1 MTARLHSQRGLG
13 LVEVLVAMALG
24 LVMLGAVGYLF
35 VGSKEMNRTQAD
47 QARMQESAR
56 NAMDVVGKALRQAG
70 YKLNVDQPLGGDALE
85 GSDGGGTGADAPPD
99 TLVVRHD
106 PAWVADTAV
115 PPNVLL
121 GRESNCEG
129 VTVVSNNLPDA
140 TTGAPPVNASMVE
153 YGFVVEGGK
162 LLCRADPTATTGGMV
177 VADNV
182 ENMQVSYGIG
192 NGAEAILQYTDA
204 PEPHEFARVAAV
216 RVSLLIRGPSPNIVT
231 GGGQAYAFNGASVT
245 SSDGH
250 LRRVVTSTFTVRNQ
264 TRWK

>member
-1 MTARLHSQRGLG
+1 MAPTRRQRGLG

-35 VGSKEMNRTQAD
+35 VGSKQMNRTQAD

-56 NAMDVVGKALRQAG
+56 NAMDVLGKALRQAG
-70 YKLNVDQPLGGDALE
+70 YKLNVDQPLAADALE
-85 GSDGGGTGADAPPD
+85 GVDGGGSGAAAPSD

-106 PAWVADTAV
+106 PAWVRDTAV
-115 PPNVLL
+115 PPNPLL

-129 VTVVSNNLPDA
+129 VTVASTNLPDA
-140 TTGAPPVNASMVE
+140 ITGAPPVNTTMIE

-162 LLCRADPTATTGGMV
+162 LLCRADPTALTGGV
-177 VADNV
+177 AVADNI
-182 ENMQVSYGIG
+182 ERMQVSYGIG
-192 NGAEAILQYTDA
+192 NGAEAILNYTDA

-216 RVSLLIRGPSPNIVT
+216 RVSLLIRGPSPNIVA
-231 GGGQAYAFNGASVT
+231 GDGQAYTFNGEVVT

-264 TRWK
+264 TRW

>member
-1 MTARLHSQRGLG
+1 MARPRSQRGLG

-35 VGSKEMNRTQAD
+35 VGSKEMNRNQAD

-85 GSDGGGTGADAPPD
+85 GSDGGGSGAEALSD

-106 PAWVADTAV
+106 PAWVADSAV
-115 PPNVLL
+115 PPNPLL
-121 GRESNCEG
+121 GHESNCEG

-140 TTGAPPVNASMVE
+140 TTGAAPVNASMVE
-153 YGFVVEGGK
+153 YRFAVEGGK
-162 LLCRADPTATTGGMV
+162 LLCRADPGAAAGGVV

-192 NGAEAILQYTDA
+192 NGAEAILNYTDA
-204 PEPHEFARVAAV
+204 PEPHEFARVSAV

-231 GGGQAYAFNGASVT
+231 GAGQEYMFNGASAT

>member
-1 MTARLHSQRGLG
+1 MTARTHGQRGVG
-13 LVEVLVAMALG
+13 LVEVLIAMALG

-35 VGSKEMNRTQAD
+35 VGSKEMNRTQSD

-56 NAMDVVGKALRQAG
+56 NAMDVLGRALRQAG
-70 YKLNVDQPLGGDALE
+70 YKLNVDRPLGGDALA
-85 GSDGGGTGADAPPD
+85 GSDGGGSGATAPPD

-106 PAWVADTAV
+106 PAWVADSAV
-115 PPNVLL
+115 PPNPLL
-121 GRESNCEG
+121 GRETNCEG
-129 VTVVSNNLPDA
+129 VTVVADNLPDA
-140 TTGAPPVNASMVE
+140 VTGAPPVNASLVE
-153 YGFVVEGGK
+153 YGFVVAGGK
-162 LLCRADPTATTGGMV
+162 LLCRADPAAGSGGVV

-192 NGAEAILQYTDA
+192 NGAEAILHYTDA
-204 PEPHEFARVAAV
+204 PAPHEFARVAAV
-216 RVSLLIRGPSPNIVT
+216 RVSLLIRGPSPNIVA
-231 GGGQAYAFNGASVT
+231 GGGQAYTFNGASAT

>member
-1 MTARLHSQRGLG
+1 MSARLHGQRGLG

-56 NAMDVVGKALRQAG
+56 NAMDVLGKALRQAG
-70 YKLNVDQPLGGDALE
+70 YKLNVDQPLAGDALE
-85 GSDGGGTGADAPPD
+85 GTDGGGSGATAPPD
-99 TLVVRHD
+99 SLVVRHD
-106 PAWVADTAV
+106 PAWVADSAV
-115 PPNVLL
+115 PPNPLL
-121 GRESNCEG
+121 GSESNCEG
-129 VTVVSNNLPDA
+129 VTVVSDNLPDA
-140 TTGAPPVNASMVE
+140 ITGAPPVNANMVE

-162 LLCRADPTATTGGMV
+162 LLCRADPAATTGGVV

-192 NGAEAILQYTDA
+192 NGAEAILNYTDT
-204 PEPHEFARVAAV
+204 PEPHEFAWVAAV
-216 RVSLLIRGPSPNIVT
+216 RVSLLIRGPSPNLVT
-231 GGGQAYAFNGASVT
+231 GAGQAYTFNGASVT

>member
-1 MTARLHSQRGLG
+1 VTARRHGQRGLG

-35 VGSKEMNRTQAD
+35 VGSKQMNRTQSD

-56 NAMDVVGKALRQAG
+56 NAMDVLGKALRQAG
-70 YKLNVDQPLGGDALE
+70 YKLNVDRPLGGDALE
-85 GSDGGGTGADAPPD
+85 GVDGGGSGPSAPPD

-106 PAWVADTAV
+106 PAWVADLGV
-115 PPNVLL
+115 PPNPLL
-121 GRESNCEG
+121 GREANCEG
-129 VTVVSNNLPDA
+129 AAVVADNLPDA
-140 TTGAPPVNASMVE
+140 VTGAPPVNTSLVE
-153 YGFVVEGGK
+153 YGFVVAGGK
-162 LLCRADPTATTGGMV
+162 LLCRANPSAGNGGVV
-177 VADNV
+177 VADNI
-182 ENMQVSYGIG
+182 ENMQVTYGIG
-192 NGAEAILQYTDA
+192 NGAEAILHYTPA

-231 GGGQAYAFNGASVT
+231 GPGQAYSFNGATVT
-245 SSDGH
+245 STDTH

>member
-1 MTARLHSQRGLG
+1 MTARLRGQRGLG

-35 VGSKEMNRTQAD
+35 VGSKEMNRTQSD

-56 NAMDVVGKALRQAG
+56 NAMDVLGKALRQAG
-70 YKLNVDQPLGGDALE
+70 YKLNVDQPLAGDAIE
-85 GSDGGGTGADAPPD
+85 GVDGGGSGAAAPPD

-106 PAWVADTAV
+106 PAWVLDTAV
-115 PPNVLL
+115 PPNPLL

-129 VTVVSNNLPDA
+129 VTVVSDNLPDA
-140 TTGAPPVNASMVE
+140 VTGAPPVNISMVE
-153 YGFVVEGGK
+153 YGFVVAGGK
-162 LLCRADPTATTGGMV
+162 LLCRADPASGAGGVV

-182 ENMQVSYGIG
+182 ENMQVTYGIG
-192 NGAEAILQYTDA
+192 NGAEAILRYTDA

-216 RVSLLIRGPSPNIVT
+216 RVSLLIRGPSPNIVA
-231 GGGQAYAFNGASVT
+231 GPSQAYTFNGASAT